1 MFALTSTYSV
11 KFHTHV
17 LTSLIADVSFTL
29 IKRMQHARQLLPDGR
44 SLNCYVATNYHVVY
58 TRNCVPVER
67 RKSVFFFENENYI
80 RAISRW
86 EKGQRFF
93 SLSLSLFRLTKR
105 DAHLIYFFFFVSFN
119 LIFTMLIRKSNREYL
134 FPWKWYYRG
143 F

>member
-29 IKRMQHARQLLPDGR
+29 IKRMQHARQLLPDRR

-93 SLSLSLFRLTKR
+93 SLSLSLSFNKAWRAFNLF
-105 DAHLIYFFFFVSFN
+105 FFFFVSFN

>member
-1 MFALTSTYSV
+1 
-11 KFHTHV
+11 
-17 LTSLIADVSFTL
+17 
-29 IKRMQHARQLLPDGR
+29 MQHARQLLPDGR
-44 SLNCYVATNYHVVY
+44 NLNCYVATNYHVVY

-105 DAHLIYFFFFVSFN
+105 DAHLIYFFFS
-119 LIFTMLIRKSNREYL
+119 
-134 FPWKWYYRG
+134 
-143 F
+143 